1 MTSSL
6 VQALGPSARERA
18 GGGVLIEPDDERAL
32 THALHVLADQGARL
46 NRDAFVSRAKL
57 THVGHVQPKAMTV
70 EVGAGVVLRHLDE
83 RLRTFGLTV
92 GPLSPAAMQ
101 LTLGEFLEGPYAGL
115 RAIPGGRLEPVCT
128 RLVAILADG
137 RRLETSE
144 VPRSATGPDLS
155 ALVLGGH
162 GRLGL
167 VTSACLRCYP
177 LPESDVR
184 TTFSLQSPA
193 AFVTAFRR
201 ALAEGAWPWRV
212 HVDPRSGRVVAE
224 ARLAGSAGAVER
236 DRDLLAR
243 CVDEAGGRPSGDA
256 EREGPVAVEHES
268 TWDAVEACLEAGR
281 PVQLFRL
288 SLATVVARGEEM
300 GVRLDEPTAWT
311 SLGGRLLALD
321 PRAVLGGA
329 P

>member
-1 MTSSL
+1 MTSAL
-6 VQALGPSARERA
+6 AQALGPAARDV
-18 GGGVLIEPDDERAL
+18 GGTVLLEPSDERELAN
-32 THALHVLADQGARL
+32 ALHVLADQGARL
-46 NRDAFVSRAKL
+46 HRDVTLSRARL
-57 THVGHVQPKAMTV
+57 NDVGHVEAKSMTV
-70 EVGAGVVLRHLDE
+70 EAGAGVVLQHLDD

-92 GPLSPAAMQ
+92 GPLSPAAMH
-101 LTLGEFLEGPYAGL
+101 LTLADFLEGPYAGL

-128 RLVAILADG
+128 RLVALLPDG

-144 VPRSATGPDLS
+144 APRSATGPDLS

-167 VTSACLRCYP
+167 VTRARVRCYP

-184 TTFSLQSPA
+184 TTFSLQTPA
-193 AFVTAFRR
+193 AFVTALTR

-224 ARLAGSAGAVER
+224 VRLAGTPGAVER
-236 DRDLLAR
+236 DRELLAR
-243 CVDEAGGRPSGDA
+243 CVDDAGGRPSGDA

-268 TWDAVEACLEAGR
+268 TWDAVRAALEATR

-288 SLATVVARGEEM
+288 SLASVVARGEDM

-321 PRAVLGGA
+321 PRAVLGAA